1 MPLKTHRLLTAA
13 LAGIVLSASAALPA
27 LAVSAG
33 SDHAGSG
40 HTSKEESHRVDAVP
54 TPQLAWSTCYDYAE
68 CATVQL
74 PLDYDQPDGATI
86 DIAVLR
92 VKAKDQ
98 QHKIGSLFL
107 NPGGPGGSGREIAR
121 AAPFFLSDSL
131 LQRFDIVGVDPRGI
145 AGSTN
150 IRCFSSVEEQAAV
163 LSQLNVPFPYTKTEE
178 TAYVKG
184 SKQLGKA
191 CSSTGKP
198 VSGAMSTAEVARDM
212 DVIRRAVG
220 DKKLNYLGFSY
231 GTALGQYY
239 ANMFPDRFR
248 ALVVDGVI
256 NPLAWVGNTQEIL
269 DERMHS
275 AEGAY
280 RALHEILTRCDKV
293 GETYCAFAAGDPVK
307 NFDIIAQKLRIKPV
321 VITDETGTYTI
332 TYAEFVAGILGLM
345 YAPDAGD
352 TVTQIAAE
360 IWAAL
365 NGGSTT
371 ALVDRMQAA
380 RASKGYDTPYQNGFE
395 SFSGVVCT
403 DGLHPADAGTWPA
416 VAARRDREAP
426 YFGRQWAWVTSQC
439 ARDTWTVRDED
450 AYRGP
455 FNRRTAAPVLVVGSF
470 WDPATNYD
478 AAVASSQQ
486 LPNSRLLS
494 SNNWGHT
501 GYGTGPCVTAAI
513 DAYLLTA
520 KPPKAGTVCTD
531 APQPFAEPLP
541 NGTAKA
547 TAATVGKQLPP
558 VATPRPKSILTPSN

>member
-1 MPLKTHRLLTAA
+1 MPLKTHRLLTAV
-13 LAGIVLSASAALPA
+13 LAGIVLSATAGVPA
-27 LAVSAG
+27 LAAAAG
-33 SDHAGSG
+33 SDH
-40 HTSKEESHRVDAVP
+40 TSAAESRRVDAVP
-54 TPQLAWSTCYDYAE
+54 TPKLGWYKCYGYAE

-74 PLDYDQPDGATI
+74 PLDYDQPHGPTI
-86 DIAVLR
+86 EIAVLR

-107 NPGGPGGSGREIAR
+107 NPGGPGGSGTGIALD
-121 AAPFFLSDSL
+121 APYFLSDSL

-145 AGSTN
+145 GASTN
-150 IRCFSSVEEQAAV
+150 VRCFKSVADQTAVLDLLNVAFPFTRTEEQ
-163 LSQLNVPFPYTKTEE
+163 
-178 TAYVKG
+178 AYVKG
-184 SKQLGKA
+184 SKLLGKA

-198 VSGAMSTAEVARDM
+198 VSGAMSTAETARDM

-256 NPLAWVGNTQEIL
+256 DPRAWVGNTRQIL

-280 RALHEILTRCDKV
+280 RSLREILERCDKA
-293 GETYCAFAAGDPVK
+293 GEAYCAFAAGDPVV
-307 NFDIIAQKLRIKPV
+307 NFDIIAQKLRAKPL
-321 VITDETGTYTI
+321 VITDENGTYTI
-332 TYAEFVAGILGLM
+332 TYATFIGAILGTM
-345 YAPDAGD
+345 YSPDAGNG
-352 TVTQIAAE
+352 VTQIAAE

-371 ALVDRMQAA
+371 AVADRIQAA
-380 RASKGYDTPYQNGFE
+380 RAGKGYDFPYQNGFE
-395 SFSGVVCT
+395 AFSGVTCT
-403 DGLHPADAGTWPA
+403 DGLHPDDAGYWPS
-416 VAARRDREAP
+416 VAARRDQQAP
-426 YFGRQWAWVTSQC
+426 YFGRAWAWVTSQC

-450 AYRGP
+450 AYLGP
-455 FNRRTAAPVLVVGSF
+455 FDRQTAAPVLVVGSF

-478 AAVASSQQ
+478 AAVASSRL

-513 DAYLLTA
+513 DAYLLTGN
-520 KPPKAGTVCTD
+520 PPKEGTVCTD
-531 APQPFAEPLP
+531 APQPFTEPLP
-541 NGTAKA
+541 DGTA
-547 TAATVGKQLPP
+547 TTVAATTGKRLPP
-558 VATPRPKSILTPSN
+558 VATPRPESILIPSS